1 MFSWDLLANAV
12 VAGILLGGFYAAVS
26 LGVSLTFGLLDVVNI
41 AQPAFVILG
50 AYAAYVMNS
59 SLGVDSILTG
69 VLFTPLFYV
78 LGAAVYR
85 IYYGSFERRGEE
97 SLRGL
102 VFFFGVLFIIEVSLS
117 LTYGV
122 DYRLVEA
129 PYIGKSFDLG
139 GVGIAFRLLVPF
151 AVGLAMTL
159 ALYLFLS
166 RTFYGRAIMAVSQDR
181 VALRLMGANP
191 VRIKT
196 IAFGI
201 GIAAASLSGA
211 LLITIAPVVPS
222 TDRDYIGRVFAI
234 TVLGGMGS
242 IGGTLVAAI
251 ILGVAESLMATFF
264 GPSWSLAVSFGL
276 LLLALAVRPAGLFGR
291 WHAAPGRR
299 HPRGRDRRGGRDR
312 AGQAPREPVR

>member
-1 MFSWDLLANAV
+1 MFSWDLLANAI
-12 VAGILLGGFYAAVS
+12 VAGVLLGGFYAAVS

-41 AQPAFVILG
+41 AHPAFVILG
-50 AYAAYVMNS
+50 AYMAYVMNS
-59 SLGVDSILTG
+59 SFGLDPILTG
-69 VLFTPLFYV
+69 VAFTPLFY
-78 LGAAVYR
+78 LAGAAVYR
-85 IYYGSFERRGEE
+85 IYYESFERRGEE

-117 LTYGV
+117 LRYGV

-129 PYIGKSFDLG
+129 AYIGKSIDLG
-139 GVGIAFRLLVPF
+139 GVGIAFRLLVPCV
-151 AVGLAMTL
+151 VGVAMTL

-166 RTFYGRAIMAVSQDR
+166 RTFYGRAIMGVSQDR
-181 VALRLMGANP
+181 LALRLMGANP

-234 TVLGGMGS
+234 TVLGGLGS
-242 IGGTLVAAI
+242 IGGTLLASI

-264 GPSWSLAVSFGL
+264 GPSWSLAVSFGI

-291 WHAAPGRR
+291 
-299 HPRGRDRRGGRDR
+299 
-312 AGQAPREPVR
+312 

>member
-1 MFSWDLLANAV
+1 MLSWDLVANAV

-26 LGVSLTFGLLDVVNI
+26 HGVSLTFGLLDVVNI
-41 AQPAFVILG
+41 AHPAFVILG

-59 SLGVDSILTG
+59 SFGLDPILTG
-69 VLFTPLFYV
+69 IVFTPLFY
-78 LGAAVYR
+78 LIGAGVYR

-102 VFFFGVLFIIEVSLS
+102 VFFFGLLFIIEVGLS
-117 LTYGV
+117 LKYGV

-129 PYIGKSFDLG
+129 AYIGKSIDLG
-139 GVGIAFRLLVPF
+139 GVGIAFRLLVPCV
-151 AVGLAMTL
+151 VGLAMTL
-159 ALYLFLS
+159 GLYLFLS
-166 RTFYGRAIMAVSQDR
+166 RTFYGRAVMGVSQDQG
-181 VALRLMGANP
+181 ALRLMGADP

-196 IAFGI
+196 IAFGL

-211 LLITIAPVVPS
+211 LLITISPVVPS

-234 TVLGGMGS
+234 TVLGGLGS

-251 ILGVAESLMATFF
+251 ILGVAESLMATLF
-264 GPSWSLAVSFGL
+264 GPSWSLAVSFGI

-291 WHAAPGRR
+291 
-299 HPRGRDRRGGRDR
+299 
-312 AGQAPREPVR
+312 